1 MLEAAPRHWYS
12 NMAYVIRQD
21 GQELAEIRRG
31 LLREQGSIVV
41 EGQTWTIRRTGLT
54 GPFLYEVDGAPLAQ
68 AMSHSVRR
76 RFEIDYAGQRYS
88 LRAQSLWTRTFL
100 LERNG
105 EVLGTIRPQSLWS
118 RKAII
123 EIPGFPLP
131 IVLFFFWLV
140 MIQWQREQAAAAS
153 GA

>member
-1 MLEAAPRHWYS
+1 MLEAVPHHWYS
-12 NMAYVIRQD
+12 NTYSIRQD
-21 GQELAEIRRG
+21 GQEIAEIKRG
-31 LLREQGSIVV
+31 ILREQGSIVV
-41 EGQTWTIRRTGLT
+41 EGQTCTIRRAGLT
-54 GPFLYEVDGAPLAQ
+54 GPFLYEVDGIPQAQ
-68 AMSHSVRR
+68 AMSHSFRR

-100 LERNG
+100 LERDG
-105 EVLGTIRPQSLWS
+105 KVLGTIRPQSLWN